1 MKLRSVLTG
10 FLVVIMGMA
19 AGLLLSMLFWPTPPQ
34 TPPAPQGLVSAR
46 VPSEPSPSPEETPQR
61 AMQLSKMELT
71 KAEPDLEASLTQASL
86 PVSEEKMPEGEEVKQ
101 EGAIAES
108 TQEPVRAKQ
117 SPPQKERVAS
127 DRAGR
132 GSKTAKAAPGR
143 DSFSFTLHVESFK
156 SAEAA
161 ARRVN
166 VFREEGLDAFTRP
179 AEVPGKGLFHRVFVG
194 KFQDRASA
202 SKFLEKLK
210 AEKKVQAGRV
220 LSRSE
225 TGG

>member
-1 MKLRSVLTG
+1 MKFRSVLMG

-19 AGLLLSMLFWPTPPQ
+19 AGLLLSMLFWPSPPQ
-34 TPPAPQGLVSAR
+34 SPPAPQGLVR
-46 VPSEPSPSPEETPQR
+46 GKVPSEPLPSPKEPPQGGIE
-61 AMQLSKMELT
+61 LSQREPMKGEL
-71 KAEPDLEASLTQASL
+71 DLEASLTQASL
-86 PVSEEKMPEGEEVKQ
+86 PASEENKPEGEEVNEK
-101 EGAIAES
+101 EAAS
-108 TQEPVRAKQ
+108 EPAKE
-117 SPPQKERVAS
+117 PAGPKEPLPQKERVAS
-127 DRAGR
+127 GRAR
-132 GSKTAKAAPGR
+132 QDSKTLRAASGK

-166 VFREEGLDAFTRP
+166 VLREQGLDAFTRP

-202 SKFLEKLK
+202 GKFLEKLK

-220 LSRSE
+220 MSRSE

>member
-1 MKLRSVLTG
+1 MKLRSVLMG

-19 AGLLLSMLFWPTPPQ
+19 AGLLFSILFWPTPPQ

-46 VPSEPSPSPEETPQR
+46 VPSQPSPPPEQSSEG
-61 AMQLSKMELT
+61 AMQLSKMEPM

-86 PVSEEKMPEGEEVKQ
+86 PVSEEKMPKGEEVKQ
-101 EGAIAES
+101 EEAIARS
-108 TQEPVRAKQ
+108 TQEPVGVKQ
-117 SPPQKERVAS
+117 SHPQKERVAS
-127 DRAGR
+127 GR
-132 GSKTAKAAPGR
+132 VGKDSKTAKAAPGK

-166 VFREEGLDAFTRP
+166 VLKEEGLDAFTRP

>member
-1 MKLRSVLTG
+1 MKFRSVLMG

-19 AGLLLSMLFWPTPPQ
+19 AGLLLSMLFWPSPPQ
-34 TPPAPQGLVSAR
+34 TPPAPQGLVSGK
-46 VPSEPSPSPEETPQR
+46 VPSEPLPSPKETPEG
-61 AMQLSKMELT
+61 AIQLSQREPLRG
-71 KAEPDLEASLTQASL
+71 EPDTEASLTQASL
-86 PVSEEKMPEGEEVKQ
+86 PVSEENKPEGEEVNQK
-101 EGAIAES
+101 EAASES
-108 TQEPVRAKQ
+108 AQEPARPKE
-117 SPPQKERVAS
+117 SLTQKERVTTGRARQDSKPARVAS
-127 DRAGR
+127 GK
-132 GSKTAKAAPGR
+132 G
-143 DSFSFTLHVESFK
+143 SFSFTLHVESFK

-166 VFREEGLDAFTRP
+166 VLREQGLDAFTRP

-220 LSRSE
+220 ISRSE
-225 TGG
+225 AGG